1 MERSI
6 ANERMSTTIRALASD
21 KRSDHD
27 EPAMGGEVTDR
38 RADGVIRVRRAQAA
52 MARSGL
58 DVLLLATGPNLV
70 YLSGYPSIERTLAR
84 PFYLLLPTA
93 GDPILV
99 VHEGRAHEAR
109 RYGWV
114 GDVRTYERLSIAP
127 VEVITSGLRDLGIG
141 AGRIG
146 VELGFEQRLG
156 MPVAELERVRDAVR
170 PAELVDAA
178 DLLWGLRRVK
188 SSFEIEAMRRACEI
202 TAGAYAS
209 VFATLRAGLRERDV
223 ALGLKEAML
232 RSGGDDPW
240 VAITSGAGNYDLA
253 TGVGSERILEP
264 GDMVWADSGCSV
276 DGYWSD
282 FGRGAVI
289 GRASQD
295 QRALQA
301 KVHDITMTGVELA
314 RPGMSTGEIARIVNG
329 RMAELGVATT
339 SSISDLA
346 GRIGHGVGLDITEP
360 PHVTESDR
368 TILEPGMV
376 ITIEPGVATEYGIFH
391 IEEQVLVTEGAPVV
405 LSRSP
410 RDLIEVDA

>member
-1 MERSI
+1 
-6 ANERMSTTIRALASD
+6 
-21 KRSDHD
+21 
-27 EPAMGGEVTDR
+27 MGGEVTDR
-38 RADGVIRVRRAQAA
+38 QADGDLRVRRAQAA

-58 DVLLLATGPNLV
+58 DALFLATGPNLV
-70 YLSGYPSIERTLAR
+70 HLSGYPSIERTLAR
-84 PFYLLLPTA
+84 PFYLLLPA
-93 GDPILV
+93 NGEPILV

-114 GDVRTYERLSIAP
+114 ADVRTYARLSIAP
-127 VEVITSGLRDLGIG
+127 IEVIASGLGDAGIV

-178 DLLWGLRRVK
+178 DLLWELRRVK
-188 SSFEIEAMRRACEI
+188 SGFEIEAMRRACAI
-202 TAGAYAS
+202 TAGAYAG
-209 VFATLRAGLRERDV
+209 VFATLRPGLRERDV

-240 VAITSGAGNYDLA
+240 VAITSGPGNYDLA

-282 FGRGAVI
+282 FGRAAVI
-289 GRASQD
+289 GRASPD
-295 QRALQA
+295 QRALQSR
-301 KVHDITMTGVELA
+301 VHEITMTGVELA
-314 RPGMSTGEIARIVNG
+314 RAGTSTGEIARVVNG
-329 RMAELGVATT
+329 RLAELGVPIT
-339 SSISDLA
+339 SSISALA
-346 GRIGHGVGLDITEP
+346 GRIGHGVGLDVTEP
-360 PHVTESDR
+360 PHVTESDE

-376 ITIEPGVATEYGIFH
+376 ITIEPGVATEYGTFH
-391 IEEQVLVTEGAPVV
+391 IEEQVLVTDDVPEILSDAP
-405 LSRSP
+405 RH
-410 RDLIEVDA
+410 LIEVGA